1 LLYKYS
7 LASFLDLEEV
17 QLFGRPVLDFCPPL
31 EFSVVNE
38 FGSAIFALIMLKPG
52 KFLFKEVCGELRP
65 GSDWKLLASGIWEP
79 VFSGYVAM
87 LVKIR
92 VQKSHSEVMYIL
104 TIYEEML
111 LKT

>member
-1 LLYKYS
+1 
-7 LASFLDLEEV
+7 
-17 QLFGRPVLDFCPPL
+17 LFGRPVLDFFPPL

-38 FGSAIFALIMLKPG
+38 FDCAIFALIMLKPG
-52 KFLFKEVCGELRP
+52 KFRFREVCGGLRP
-65 GSDWKLLASGIWEP
+65 GSDWKLIASRIWDP

-92 VQKSHSEVMYIL
+92 VQKSHSGVMYIL
-104 TIYEEML
+104 AIYDEVL